1 MKGQHLTKTSHSEIS
16 NALMSCKSAFTGVA
30 LFSGMI
36 NVLMLTG
43 AFFMLQVYDR
53 VLGSRS
59 EETLATLFL
68 LVGALYLLMAALDY
82 ARGRVMARYG
92 AGFQSALDATVF
104 EANLQHTAGGEQQSP
119 GLRDLEAIQTLTG
132 SPVFLALFDIPWSP
146 LFLLAIFIFHPMLGW
161 VALAGGSVLIVIA
174 ILNQVLS

>member
-1 MKGQHLTKTSHSEIS
+1 MSPLPLQNSRLDELTD
-16 NALMSCKSAFTGVA
+16 ARRTGSTLV
-30 LFSGMI
+30 LVVFIFSI
-36 NVLMLTG
+36 FVNLLMLTG
-43 AFFMLQVYDR
+43 PLFMLQVYDR

-59 EETLATLFL
+59 EETLAALFL

-92 AGFQSALDATVF
+92 AGFQSELDATVF
-104 EANLQHTAGGEQQSP
+104 DANLQQTAGSEQQNA
-119 GLRDLEAIQTLTG
+119 GLRDLEVIQTLTG

-161 VALAGGSVLIVIA
+161 VALAGGSILIVIA
-174 ILNQVLS
+174 ILN